1 MIMTDELYNF
11 ANELNNKNYEKFIKA
26 GFHCSDFVEASIC
39 MVLKSLVAM
48 QLTNRGIKNPNDEQL
63 LEFTLIACDD
73 LIEWCN
79 TYKDNLMCE
88 EE

>member
-1 MIMTDELYNF
+1 MSMTDELYNF

-48 QLTNRGIKNPNDEQL
+48 QLTNRGIKTRLMNN
-63 LEFTLIACDD
+63 CS
-73 LIEWCN
+73 
-79 TYKDNLMCE
+79 NLHCSLAII
-88 EE
+88 